1 MPADIAAH
9 YVIRRPLLTEKGTW
23 GMNEQGRYVFE
34 VDPRASKKEI
44 KAAVEKLYKVRVEKV
59 NTQVRKGKH
68 RRYKYGITQEPKVKK
83 AIVRLHE
90 GDQIEL
96 F

>member
-1 MPADIAAH
+1 MPAGIAPH
-9 YVIRRPLLTEKGTW
+9 YVIKRPLLTEKGTW

-34 VDPRASKKEI
+34 VDPRASKTEI
-44 KAAVEKLYKVRVEKV
+44 KDAVEKLYKVRVEKV
-59 NTQVRKGKH
+59 NTQVRKGKE
-68 RRYKYGITQEPKVKK
+68 RRFKYGVTVEPKVKR

>member
-1 MPADIAAH
+1 MPANAAAH
-9 YVIRRPLLTEKGTW
+9 YVIKRPLLSEKGTW

-34 VDPRASKKEI
+34 VDPRANKYEI
-44 KAAVEKLYKVRVEKV
+44 KDAIERLYKVRVEKV

-68 RRYKYGITQEPKVKK
+68 RRFKFGVTVEGNVKRAVVK
-83 AIVRLHE
+83 LAE